1 MAITLWP
8 LPLIDMLLRQLLPL
22 MGCQSMT
29 AKNQDIDQL
38 EETIDE
44 LKSDL
49 EMREDEISTLVENMR
64 ATEVKQRLSGQ
75 KLRITEQVLS
85 EKEESHQKRV
95 EKLQEEQ
102 RLLEPRIASLVSV
115 YKEAQI
121 YEIGNELKV
130 AVNWITGNNAEKD
143 QLKKEIVS
151 LLQQL
156 KDGDEIAEQRGCKEK
171 AKELEAMIELKEEK
185 VGELE
190 RKMRE
195 KDSTDCHTLMGCL
208 RLLPSGSY

>member
-208 RLLPSGSY
+208 CLLPSGSY